1 MGILFKT
8 YQRKHQLHVC
18 NETWTLPDKEH
29 LEEVLKLFR
38 KEDLSKAKIT
48 PSGEKIDVE
57 INAMIVNCY
66 DMEDLK
72 RKFGILAEMK
82 EKYQKI
88 LATPKKVDRKAMKKP
103 VRRR

>member
-8 YQRKHQLHVC
+8 YQKKHQLHVC

-29 LEEVLKLFR
+29 LEEVLALFR
-38 KEDLSKAKIT
+38 KEDLAKAKVT
-48 PSGEKIDVE
+48 PFGEKIDVE

-88 LATPKKVDRKAMKKP
+88 LDTPKKINRKSMKKP
-103 VRRR
+103 IRRK

>member
-8 YQRKHQLHVC
+8 YQKKHQLHVC

-29 LEEVLKLFR
+29 LEEVLKMFR
-38 KEDLSKAKIT
+38 KEDLAKAKVIPT
-48 PSGEKIDVE
+48 ANAIDVE

-66 DMEDLK
+66 DMTDLK

-88 LATPKKVDRKAMKKP
+88 LAVPKKIDRKSMKKP
-103 VRRR
+103 IRRR